1 MAHCVW
7 FVAAGLARVTVL
19 GALSLGVGGVMV
31 GCRADSGGAAD
42 ASRATPLYERLGGE
56 ASIAKVVDEFVARAA
71 ANPKVNFV
79 RKGTSKEWPATPE
92 AVAYL
97 KRMLVEFIA
106 SATGGPQKYTGKTM
120 KESHEGMRIT
130 SAEFDALAQDLK
142 GALTLFNVPARE
154 QGELLAIVETTR
166 ADIVEAK

>member
-1 MAHCVW
+1 MVRR
-7 FVAAGLARVTVL
+7 VSIVAGLTLLAALV
-19 GALSLGVGGVMV
+19 GAALP
-31 GCRADSGGAAD
+31 GCASGGAKPAQS
-42 ASRATPLYERLGGE
+42 APAKPLYERLGGE
-56 ASIAKVVDEFVARAA
+56 ASIAKVVDEFVARGA

-79 RKGTSKEWPATPE
+79 RKGTQKEWPATPE

-106 SATGGPQKYTGKTM
+106 SATGGPQKYTGKAM

-130 SAEFDALAQDLK
+130 NAEFDALAQDLRS
-142 GALTLFNVPARE
+142 ALTLFNVPAKE
-154 QGELLAIVETTR
+154 QDELLAIVETTR

>member
-1 MAHCVW
+1 MVRR
-7 FVAAGLARVTVL
+7 VSIVTGLTLLAALV
-19 GALSLGVGGVMV
+19 
-31 GCRADSGGAAD
+31 GAALPGC
-42 ASRATPLYERLGGE
+42 ASDGAKPSPSAPATPLYERLGGE

-79 RKGTSKEWPATPE
+79 RKGTQKEWPATPE

-106 SATGGPQKYTGKTM
+106 SATGGPQKYTGKAM

-130 SAEFDALAQDLK
+130 NAEFDALAQDLRA
-142 GALTLFNVPARE
+142 ALTLFNVPAKE
-154 QGELLAIVETTR
+154 QDELLAIVETTR
-166 ADIVEAK
+166 ADIVEAN